1 MAVIEIITGDGI
13 VYTEPG
19 EIKIERNE
27 ETEQFFK
34 LLETFKAKEELG
46 KETEAMSGKCPEI
59 PI

>member
-46 KETEAMSGKCPEI
+46 KETEDMSGKCPEI